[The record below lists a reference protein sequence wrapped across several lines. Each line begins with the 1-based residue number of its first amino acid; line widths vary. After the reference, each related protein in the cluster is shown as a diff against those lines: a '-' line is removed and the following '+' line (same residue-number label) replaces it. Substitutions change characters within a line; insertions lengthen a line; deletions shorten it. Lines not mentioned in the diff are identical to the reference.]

1 MGSYLSNLMQQI
13 EALNASQILA
23 QILIAIVLGFVIY
36 LSYYLAHAGT
46 VYSRKFNVS
55 LVVLTVL
62 TTVVMTAIGN
72 NVALSLGMV
81 GALSIVRFRT
91 AIKDSR
97 DTVYIFWAIV
107 AGLSCGVGDYM
118 TAGLGS
124 AGVFL
129 VLLVLGRIKNENR
142 MLLIVRGARS
152 TEERIMSVITHYFDG
167 RLDLRVKNT
176 TRDTIEQIY
185 EIPRK
190 TYEKNL
196 KKTSSID
203 EELYQIEH
211 IQYVNIVVQDDD
223 ISS

>member
-23 QILIAIVLGFVIY
+23 QILIAIVLGCVIY

-91 AIKDSR
+91 VIKDSR

-176 TRDTIEQIY
+176 TRDTIELIY

-211 IQYVNIVVQDDD
+211 IQYVNIVAQDDD

>member
-176 TRDTIEQIY
+176 TRHTIELIY

>member
-152 TEERIMSVITHYFDG
+152 TEERIKMCIRDRYPAGSFYPPY
-167 RLDLRVKNT
+167 RLSLSDAESPGNSFPV
-176 TRDTIEQIY
+176 
-185 EIPRK
+185 
-190 TYEKNL
+190 
-196 KKTSSID
+196 
-203 EELYQIEH
+203 
-211 IQYVNIVVQDDD
+211 
-223 ISS
+223 

>member
-1 MGSYLSNLMQQI
+1 MKDYIYTIFQESGSLSTEEIFLHI
-13 EALNASQILA
+13 LVASILA
-23 QILIAIVLGFVIY
+23 CVIY
-36 LSYYLAHAGT
+36 LSYYFTHAGG
-46 VYSRKFNVS
+46 VYSKKFNVS
-55 LVVLTVL
+55 LITLTIL
-62 TTVVMTAIGN
+62 TATVMTVIGN
-72 NVALSLGMV
+72 NIALSLGMV

-176 TRDTIEQIY
+176 TRDTIELIY

>member
-1 MGSYLSNLMQQI
+1 MSSYLSNLMQQI
-13 EALNASQILA
+13 EALNAGQILA

-176 TRDTIEQIY
+176 TRDTIELIY

>member
-176 TRDTIEQIY
+176 TRDTIELIY

-211 IQYVNIVVQDDD
+211 IQYVNIVAQDDD

>member
-1 MGSYLSNLMQQI
+1 MSSYLSNLMQQI
-13 EALNASQILA
+13 EALNAGQILA

-62 TTVVMTAIGN
+62 TTIVMTAIGN

-176 TRDTIEQIY
+176 TRETIELIY

-196 KKTSSID
+196 RKTSSID

-211 IQYVNIVVQDDD
+211 VQYVNIVAQDDD

>member
-1 MGSYLSNLMQQI
+1 MQQI
-13 EALNASQILA
+13 EALNAGQILA

-176 TRDTIEQIY
+176 TRETIELIY

-190 TYEKNL
+190 TYGKNL
-196 KKTSSID
+196 RKTSSID

-211 IQYVNIVVQDDD
+211 VQYVNIVAQDDD

>member
-1 MGSYLSNLMQQI
+1 MSSYLSNLMQQI
-13 EALNASQILA
+13 EALNAGQILA
-23 QILIAIVLGFVIY
+23 QIFIAMVLGFVIY

-55 LVVLTVL
+55 LVVLTLL
-62 TTVVMTAIGN
+62 TTIVMTAIGN

-107 AGLSCGVGDYM
+107 TGLSCGVGDYM
-118 TAGLGS
+118 TAGLGA

-129 VLLVLGRIKNENR
+129 VLLLLGRIKNENR

-152 TEERIMSVITHYFDG
+152 TEERIMSVITHYFED

-176 TRDTIEQIY
+176 TRDTIELIY

-196 KKTSSID
+196 QKMSGID

-211 IQYVNIVVQDDD
+211 VQYVNIVAQDDD

>member
-1 MGSYLSNLMQQI
+1 MSSYLSNLMQQI
-13 EALNASQILA
+13 EALNAGQILA

-72 NVALSLGMV
+72 NALSLGMV

-176 TRDTIEQIY
+176 TRETIELIY

-196 KKTSSID
+196 RKTSSID

-211 IQYVNIVVQDDD
+211 VQYVNIVAQDDD

>member
-1 MGSYLSNLMQQI
+1 MGSYLSNLMEQI

-176 TRDTIEQIY
+176 TRDTIELIY

>member
-1 MGSYLSNLMQQI
+1 MQQI
-13 EALNASQILA
+13 EALNAGQILA

-176 TRDTIEQIY
+176 TRETIELIY

-196 KKTSSID
+196 RKTSSID

-211 IQYVNIVVQDDD
+211 VQYVNIVAKDDD

>member
-1 MGSYLSNLMQQI
+1 MQQI
-13 EALNASQILA
+13 EALNAGQILA

-176 TRDTIEQIY
+176 TRETIELIY

-196 KKTSSID
+196 RKTSSID

-211 IQYVNIVVQDDD
+211 VQYVNIVAQDDD

>member
-1 MGSYLSNLMQQI
+1 MQQI
-13 EALNASQILA
+13 EALNAGQILA

-152 TEERIMSVITHYFDG
+152 TEERIMTVITHYFDG

-176 TRDTIEQIY
+176 TRETIELIY

-196 KKTSSID
+196 RKTSSID

-211 IQYVNIVVQDDD
+211 VQYVNIVAQDDD

>member
-1 MGSYLSNLMQQI
+1 MQQI
-13 EALNASQILA
+13 EALNAGQILA

-176 TRDTIEQIY
+176 TRETIELIY

-196 KKTSSID
+196 RKTSSID
-203 EELYQIEH
+203 EELYQIEYV
-211 IQYVNIVVQDDD
+211 QYVNIVAQDDD

>member
-81 GALSIVRFRT
+81 GARSIVRFRT

-176 TRDTIEQIY
+176 TRDTIELIY

-211 IQYVNIVVQDDD
+211 IQYVNIVAQDDD